1 MSQENVERVRF
12 GHDAIR
18 NGDVNGFLT
27 IVSPNIEI
35 RSLIVEPD
43 TQTPFLGHDGVRRW
57 FAALTETFNDFG
69 SELTDVRA
77 LGDHGAIAKLRAF
90 GTVEGVEVDQ
100 TMWQAIEFR
109 DELLYR
115 LTFCRSAD
123 EALDF
128 VGVSE

>member
-18 NGDVNGFLT
+18 NGDVDGFLT
-27 IVSPNIEI
+27 ILSPEVEI

-43 TQTPFLGHDGVRRW
+43 TQTPFRGHDGVRRW
-57 FAALTETFNDFG
+57 FTALTETFEDFG

-77 LGDHGAIAKLRAF
+77 LGDHAAIAKLRAF
-90 GTVEGVEVDQ
+90 GKVEGVVVDQ

-109 DELLYR
+109 DGLLYR
-115 LTFCRSAD
+115 LTFCRSAEESF
-123 EALDF
+123 EA
-128 VGVSE
+128 VGLSE

>member
-18 NGDVNGFLT
+18 KGDVDGFLT
-27 IVSPNIEI
+27 IVSPDAEF
-35 RSLIVEPD
+35 RSLVVEPD
-43 TQTPFLGHDGVRRW
+43 TQTAFRGHDGVRRW

-77 LGDHGAIAKLRAF
+77 LGDHGAIAKLRVF
-90 GTVEGVEVDQ
+90 GTAGGVEVDQ

-109 DELLYR
+109 DGLFYR
-115 LTFCRSAD
+115 WAFCRTAE
-123 EALDF
+123 EALEA
-128 VGVSE
+128 VGLRE

>member
-1 MSQENVERVRF
+1 MSKENVERVRF
-12 GHDAIR
+12 GHNAIR
-18 NGDVNGFLT
+18 NGDVEGFLT
-27 IVSPNIEI
+27 IVSPDIEI

-43 TQTPFLGHDGVRRW
+43 TQTPFRGHDGVRRW

-69 SELTDVRA
+69 SELTDVRP
-77 LGDHGAIAKLRAF
+77 LGDHGAIAKMRAF

-109 DELLYR
+109 DGLLYR

-123 EALDF
+123 EALEA
-128 VGVSE
+128 VGLSE